1 MQQAATDHPGSRA
14 EHTTER
20 IAEELYQQ
28 HHDRLLALAR
38 RNTSSADDAEEALH
52 DAFLL
57 FIHHYDVS
65 DGSPP
70 IAWLTLTLKR
80 RCWAIYKAQR
90 RVALA
95 PPPRSADEESEDDLL
110 EQIPDSGQLP
120 DEAAEQA
127 ETVALVRRQL
137 ARLKPAERRAL
148 ALLALGY
155 SYKEI
160 VKITGW
166 TYTKV
171 NRCIREGRATLRS
184 AA

>member
-1 MQQAATDHPGSRA
+1 MQQAATDRLESCA
-14 EHTTER
+14 KQSTER
-20 IAEELYQQ
+20 IAEELYLQ
-28 HHDRLLALAR
+28 HHDRLLALAK
-38 RNTSSADDAEEALH
+38 RNTTSPDDAEEALH

-57 FIHHYDVS
+57 FIHHYDVA

-90 RVALA
+90 RVIDT
-95 PPPRSADEESEDDLL
+95 PPRSPEEDEDDPL
-110 EQIPDSGQLP
+110 EQIPDSRQLP
-120 DEAAEQA
+120 EEAAEQA

-171 NRCIREGRATLRS
+171 NRCIREGRAALRKAS
-184 AA
+184 